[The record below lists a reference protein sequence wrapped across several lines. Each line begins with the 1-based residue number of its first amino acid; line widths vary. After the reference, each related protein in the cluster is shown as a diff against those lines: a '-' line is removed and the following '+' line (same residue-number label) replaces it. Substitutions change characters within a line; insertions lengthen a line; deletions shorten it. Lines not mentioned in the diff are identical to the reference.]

1 MTRLFF
7 ALFAF
12 FIGHSFLLLSAQTG
26 CPEDRVVVLPEGNSV
41 MVNLLDPDVL
51 GCLPDSSLFTISGAT
66 NTSGI
71 LKDNEVLLNLGDNE
85 VDYFNCA
92 TFQAKVLESSS
103 LLPDGT
109 GVEYA
114 IPFVLSNYPEGSTVG
129 EVNQPIFICATMEHS
144 YLGDLD
150 IWVECP
156 DSTKW
161 LLHEFDPNDNV
172 RRQLLGL
179 GEESTETPD
188 SAYQYCWR
196 VGAAYT
202 FEEYINTFNVGNN
215 QTLPAGDYAPEDPLS
230 VIMGCE
236 INGEWTLRFRD
247 NIARDNGSV
256 AAWSV
261 GFTRPGMVACGYNI
275 KVQREPVSI
284 GAYTDLPGLSLAV
297 TPNPFGN
304 ELVISTEA
312 QKTEEAD
319 LMVYTVSGREVFR
332 RSVSLPVGEQNLSF
346 DASGWPVGIYF
357 LRVRTEAGELVR
369 KIVRR

>member
-1 MTRLFF
+1 
-7 ALFAF
+7 
-12 FIGHSFLLLSAQTG
+12 
-26 CPEDRVVVLPEGNSV
+26 
-41 MVNLLDPDVL
+41 MVNLLDPDIL

-66 NTSGI
+66 YTSGI

-92 TFQAKVLESSS
+92 NFQAKVLENPT

-109 GVEYA
+109 GVEYS
-114 IPFVLSNYPEGSTVG
+114 IPFVLSNYPEGSTVD
-129 EVNQPIFICATMEHS
+129 EVNQPIMICATMEHS

-156 DSTKW
+156 DGTEWK
-161 LLHEFDPNDNV
+161 LHEFDPNDGV
-172 RRQLLGL
+172 RRQLLGRGL
-179 GEESTETPD
+179 EGTTTPD
-188 SAYQYCWR
+188 PASQYCWR
-196 VGAAYT
+196 VGAQNT
-202 FEEYINTFNVGNN
+202 FEEYILRFNVGDEEPM
-215 QTLPAGDYAPEDPLS
+215 PAGDYAPEDPLS

-319 LMVYTVSGREVFR
+319 LTVYALSGREVFR
-332 RSVSLPVGEQNLSF
+332 QTVSLPAGERKLSF
-346 DASGWPVGIYF
+346 DATNWPVGIYF
-357 LRVRTEAGELVR
+357 LRVQTEAGELVR